1 MPDYSQETIKN
12 DDEVYDF
19 LFQPRGI
26 PHAIQYKTKV
36 FSKDIKDVNIQ
47 VYRHTWKQGDKL
59 YKLAA
64 KYYRTFKHWWVIALA
79 NKISSEADLDYGDQ
93 IVIPIRAEDIINN
106 I

>member
-1 MPDYSQETIKN
+1 MPSYLYEKVKN

-19 LFQPRGI
+19 LFQPRDV
-26 PHAIQYKTKV
+26 PHVIQYKTKV
-36 FSKDIKDVNIQ
+36 FSKDIKEVNIK

-64 KYYRTFKHWWVIALA
+64 LYYGNFRHWWTIAIA
-79 NKISSEADLDYGDQ
+79 NKISCEAELEYGDE
-93 IVIPIRAEDIINN
+93 IVVPVRSSDIIDN

>member
-1 MPDYSQETIKN
+1 MPDYSQEKIIN
-12 DDEVYDF
+12 DGEVYDF

-26 PHAIQYKTKV
+26 PYAIQYKTKV
-36 FSKDIKDVNIQ
+36 FSRNIKSVNIR

-64 KYYRTFKHWWVIALA
+64 KYYDSFKDWWVIAIA
-79 NKISSEADLDYGDQ
+79 NKIASEADLKYGDQ
-93 IVIPIRAEDIINN
+93 IVIPINKRDITSN